1 MVRVARDDKLFLL
14 SDLIMD
20 YTKTGDRNANIHIR
34 NMSGKCLLP
43 QPTNSWI
50 KGFRPSHMV
59 TLSDRDAIK
68 LHLPYRECIAP
79 SDLYVMRYNTIWDCV
94 KIGRTSD
101 ITKRLREL
109 EMSHNSRLVVVAS
122 FPEHG
127 HLERAVH
134 KRLSAYRSTEGA
146 GNEWFNA
153 PVQYAVKLIN
163 ELVEQN
169 RPVSLSSSESEL

>member
-1 MVRVARDDKLFLL
+1 ML
-14 SDLIMD
+14 
-20 YTKTGDRNANIHIR
+20 H
-34 NMSGKCLLP
+34 
-43 QPTNSWI
+43 QPTTSWL
-50 KGFRPSHMV
+50 GSGRPSHMV
-59 TLSDRDAIK
+59 TASEWDVIQ
-68 LHLPYRECIAP
+68 LHLPYRERIAP
-79 SDLYVMRYNTIWDCV
+79 SDLYVMQYNTIWDCV

-146 GNEWFNA
+146 GSEWFNVPA
-153 PVQYAVKLIN
+153 
-163 ELVEQN
+163 
-169 RPVSLSSSESEL
+169 